1 MISKRIRT
9 LLLAAFAAASGGL
22 EGPARAQGQ
31 VPGAP
36 ASAIG
41 KVLQPSWSAISPEA
55 RIFLVAGGRDSANF
69 AQEVVDQ
76 RKFWLAQGYT
86 ASQVECFYVIPPP
99 SQPDDAEQF
108 LSLEED
114 LRDCH
119 LAAPDIIL
127 AAITEVAQNY
137 QPDFFYLYVTS
148 HGTDPPLARPV
159 PEQLRRNPVTAWYA
173 QAHAEAQTNPLSAAR
188 QWFSPFR
195 MEVEGIGNASRW
207 GWMSFSSRYLNAQQH
222 PEIRVEDQLF
232 TPKNLAGAL
241 QKFPAG
247 VKKVVVLQACHSGGF
262 LLPPNAAPAPEE
274 TLVTVEN
281 ITVLTAAR
289 ADRTSFGCDSSEHTT
304 YYGGALQQVLD
315 ASPGESIPL
324 RKWQQVHEQISDKV
338 KDLESQQ
345 KIPSNQRSLPQYF
358 SNW

>member
-1 MISKRIRT
+1 MIRKRIRA
-9 LLLAAFAAASGGL
+9 LLLAACAAASGGL
-22 EGPARAQGQ
+22 EGAESAQGH

-36 ASAIG
+36 APAIG

-86 ASQVECFYVIPPP
+86 ASQIECFYVIPPP
-99 SQPDDAEQF
+99 SQSDDAAQF

-114 LRDCH
+114 LRHCH

-159 PEQLRRNPVTAWYA
+159 PGQLRRNPAAAWYV
-173 QAHAEAQTNPLSAAR
+173 QAHAEAQANPLSAAR
-188 QWFSPFR
+188 QWFSPYR
-195 MEVEGIGNASRW
+195 MEVEGMGNASRW
-207 GWMSFSSRYLNAQQH
+207 GWMSFSTRYLNAQQH

-232 TPKNLAGAL
+232 TPKHLAGAL
-241 QKFPAG
+241 QKIPAR
-247 VKKVVVLQACHSGGF
+247 VKKIVVLQACHSGGF
-262 LLPPNAAPAPEE
+262 LLPADAAPAPEE

-304 YYGGALQQVLD
+304 YYGGALQRVLD
-315 ASPGESIPL
+315 AAPGESIPL

-338 KDLESQQ
+338 WDLESEQ
-345 KIPSNQRSLPQYF
+345 KIPSRERSLPQYF

>member
-1 MISKRIRT
+1 MICNRMRA
-9 LLLAAFAAASGGL
+9 LLLAAFAAGSGGL
-22 EGPARAQGQ
+22 EGAERAQGH

-36 ASAIG
+36 VPAVG

-86 ASQVECFYVIPPP
+86 ASQIECFYVIPPP
-99 SQPDDAEQF
+99 SQSADAEQF

-137 QPDFFYLYVTS
+137 RTDFFYLYVTS
-148 HGTDPPLARPV
+148 HGTDPPLARPI
-159 PEQLRRNPVTAWYA
+159 PAQLRRNPGAAWYVA
-173 QAHAEAQTNPLSAAR
+173 AHDEAQVNPLSAAYS
-188 QWFSPFR
+188 WFSPFR
-195 MEVEGIGNASRW
+195 MEVEGMGDASRW
-207 GWMSFSSRYLNAQQH
+207 GWMSFSTRYLNAQQR
-222 PEIRVEDQLF
+222 PGIRVEDQLF

-241 QKFPAG
+241 QKIPAG
-247 VKKVVVLQACHSGGF
+247 VKKIVVLQACHSGGF
-262 LLPPNAAPAPEE
+262 LLSPDAAPAPDE

-315 ASPGESIPL
+315 AAPGESIPL
-324 RKWQQVHEQISDKV
+324 RNWQQVHELISDKV
-338 KDLESQQ
+338 KGLESEQ
-345 KIPSNQRSLPQYF
+345 KIPSDQRSLPQYF